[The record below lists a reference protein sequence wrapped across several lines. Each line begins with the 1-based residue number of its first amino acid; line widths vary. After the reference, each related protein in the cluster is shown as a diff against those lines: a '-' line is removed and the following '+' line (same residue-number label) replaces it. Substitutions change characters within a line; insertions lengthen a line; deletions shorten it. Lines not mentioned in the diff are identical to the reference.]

1 MKLSTWHPWSRIKHF
16 VSREYKRNKIIKK
29 HMQAVKG
36 KIDIR
41 RDSVISAAN
50 RHELQNSDD
59 QWKGNI
65 DNLVTHENADVNQL
79 CVKYL
84 KTNMN
89 DAAFEKEFNA
99 IIAVDPVIE
108 PMIKNNDMNY
118 LGSNI
123 LLKLKQERAEQ
134 VLMDK
139 I

>member
-1 MKLSTWHPWSRIKHF
+1 
-16 VSREYKRNKIIKK
+16 
-29 HMQAVKG
+29 
-36 KIDIR
+36 
-41 RDSVISAAN
+41 
-50 RHELQNSDD
+50 
-59 QWKGNI
+59 
-65 DNLVTHENADVNQL
+65 
-79 CVKYL
+79 
-84 KTNMN
+84 MN